1 MQQQQGEQAEEYYPR
16 NGAPLRLLLEQH
28 STDDGPGQDQRES
41 ADERI
46 VGNHVEG
53 GGQVRCHWRFD
64 CRSLAMVVRPTVG
77 RSEMM
82 GPARQSQKDRLS
94 LERDSL

>member
-16 NGAPLRLLLEQH
+16 NGAPHRLLLEQH

-53 GGQVRCHWRFD
+53 GGQV
-64 CRSLAMVVRPTVG
+64 
-77 RSEMM
+77 
-82 GPARQSQKDRLS
+82 
-94 LERDSL
+94 